1 MISDWF
7 FYPEH
12 VTNERRILLNT
23 KISSLKLASQASK
36 ALNSTSTS
44 AIQKSL
50 AASVLSQR
58 NRWNQ
63 TGAEMEKKASRIL
76 QSDKY
81 SAQTKSF
88 AASVLSQSNKER

>member
-1 MISDWF
+1 M
-7 FYPEH
+7 
-12 VTNERRILLNT
+12 NT

-58 NRWNQ
+58 NRQNQ
-63 TGAEMEKKASRIL
+63 TGAAMEKKASQVL
-76 QSDKY
+76 QSNKY